1 MGIYLALKNQWFWT
15 FGTGSGWNVP
25 ELVCALDGIMV
36 NSVISPNKLVSKIDV
51 PAKSLKLRTSD
62 HCFSELSDRFHG
74 FPPIRP
80 KEMPT
85 VMIGHLLPW
94 TR

>member
-25 ELVCALDGIMV
+25 ELVCALDGVMV

-51 PAKSLKLRTSD
+51 PGTSY
-62 HCFSELSDRFHG
+62 
-74 FPPIRP
+74 
-80 KEMPT
+80 
-85 VMIGHLLPW
+85 
-94 TR
+94 